1 MSKTAI
7 PVLDVGDIQATV
19 LRPRPSP
26 YKGQYA
32 VLRIDDAAQGRKML
46 RRIIPHVAPAEEWW
60 VPSVPAWF
68 GVAFTY
74 ERTKGSRSTA
84 RIFG

>member
-26 YKGQYA
+26 YKGEY
-32 VLRIDDAAQGRKML
+32 VSTSY
-46 RRIIPHVAPAEEWW
+46 RRCGSGAGDVAPDYPPCGTGGRM
-60 VPSVPAWF
+60 V
-68 GVAFTY
+68 GT
-74 ERTKGSRSTA
+74 
-84 RIFG
+84 